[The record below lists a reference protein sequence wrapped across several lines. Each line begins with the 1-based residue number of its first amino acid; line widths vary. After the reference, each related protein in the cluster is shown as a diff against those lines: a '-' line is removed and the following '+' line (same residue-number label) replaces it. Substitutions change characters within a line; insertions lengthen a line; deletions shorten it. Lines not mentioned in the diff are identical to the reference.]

1 MKVVPTSH
9 FVNRGCRGGL
19 QGNDR
24 VWQDMRGCGEGLWKV
39 VKGSEG
45 TLVGWLVV
53 SEVVNGYQR
62 RIGSN
67 SRPALNNGR
76 GAVEA
81 QTSQVICAELNVKH
95 K

>member
-1 MKVVPTSH
+1 M
-9 FVNRGCRGGL
+9 
-19 QGNDR
+19 
-24 VWQDMRGCGEGLWKV
+24 
-39 VKGSEG
+39 KGSEG